1 MTEPFGPAALAATT
15 FVLSMYRAAM
25 TNIMSVIR
33 LLFTAGIAVAN
44 VPGMFSA
51 GTNWSTTVGTEVDA
65 VKSRIED
72 AMDKA
77 GDGWTADDYE
87 ALKDKM
93 DEVGKS
99 LNNVQNMAGTI
110 GGALFAVG
118 AAYVAFWALAL
129 SIAVYVVILAIQ
141 AAIAKATPAGPA
153 VQLGAETVVNGF
165 ATMLDAFAVKLA
177 SVASAA
183 GALLLGVIA
192 AGLSGP
198 AFSPVPKTT
207 EKLTQLKI
215 EWAPPNQWVSPVKQD
230 PEPYPSNP

>member
-99 LNNVQNMAGTI
+99 LNN
-110 GGALFAVG
+110 
-118 AAYVAFWALAL
+118 
-129 SIAVYVVILAIQ
+129 
-141 AAIAKATPAGPA
+141 
-153 VQLGAETVVNGF
+153 
-165 ATMLDAFAVKLA
+165 
-177 SVASAA
+177 
-183 GALLLGVIA
+183 
-192 AGLSGP
+192 
-198 AFSPVPKTT
+198 
-207 EKLTQLKI
+207 
-215 EWAPPNQWVSPVKQD
+215 
-230 PEPYPSNP
+230 